1 MRTLKL
7 IYIVNNKTNEMKL
20 IKNNKKSKKNN
31 KNRLTIKSA
40 YDIIIM

>member
-20 IKNNKKSKKNN
+20 VKKDKKNNKNN
-31 KNRLTIKSA
+31 KNRLTIKST
-40 YDIIIM
+40 YDIIYM

>member
-7 IYIVNNKTNEMKL
+7 TYIVNNKTNEMKL
-20 IKNNKKSKKNN
+20 IKKDKKNNKNN
-31 KNRLTIKSA
+31 KNRLTIKST